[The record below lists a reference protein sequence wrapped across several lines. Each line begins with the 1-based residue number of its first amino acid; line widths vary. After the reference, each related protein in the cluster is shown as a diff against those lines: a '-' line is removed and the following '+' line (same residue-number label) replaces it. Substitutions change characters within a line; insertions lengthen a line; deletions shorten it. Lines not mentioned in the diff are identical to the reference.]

1 MPTRLIQHPSIHKQG
16 KRFGLLNG
24 IAVFSNGDLA
34 AVDGDFATTGVY
46 RIGRSGEVTRHVGNH
61 GLGRYKLKEPV
72 GVFVD
77 STDAVYVADWH
88 NHRLVVYDSDL
99 RYREE
104 VGDPIFDQAG
114 SRLAVWRSFASYL
127 SYGGSFLA
135 NHFDGQLRRTRPP
148 TRSAFVALEGLFHWC
163 RVRGLRGGMRR
174 IHAPEAPMR
183 KPNGAAFLADRV
195 VVSLKNSRNLLVLRH
210 TETQGLV
217 AVAYHNCPTPG
228 RYFGRLGNVAAIGGY
243 IFVCDEE
250 QSLIW
255 QLDDGFSLIRTI
267 TGIDSGIGKFAPF
280 SCCEVDG
287 YLAVCGGR
295 NIQLFD
301 LTTGEF
307 RHCSDNFGELHGI
320 CYSPSDRTLFA
331 ADRSEGA
338 ILCFTLGAQ

>member
-34 AVDGDFATTGVY
+34 AIDGDFSTTGVY
-46 RIGRSGEVTRHVGNH
+46 RMGRSGDVIRHVGSH

-72 GVFVD
+72 GIFLD
-77 STDAVYVADWH
+77 TTDTVYVADWH

-99 RYREE
+99 RYKEE
-104 VGDPIFDQAG
+104 VGDPSFDQTDSLLG
-114 SRLAVWRSFASYL
+114 ELRSFTSYL
-127 SYGGSFLA
+127 SYCGSFLA
-135 NHFDGQLRRTRPP
+135 NHFDGQLRRTRTP
-148 TRSAFVALEGLFHWC
+148 TRSALVALEGLFHWY

-174 IHAPEAPMR
+174 IHAPVAPMR

-195 VVSLKNSRNLLVLRH
+195 VVSLKNSRNLLLLRR
-210 TETQGLV
+210 TESQGLV
-217 AVAYHNCPTPG
+217 ADSYHDCPTPD
-228 RYFGRLGNVAAIGGY
+228 RHFGRLGNLAAIGGH

-255 QLDDGFSLIRTI
+255 QLDDGLSLIRTI

-287 YLAVCGGR
+287 FLAVCGGR

-301 LTTGEF
+301 LTTGELS
-307 RHCSDNFGELHGI
+307 HCSENFGELHGI
-320 CYSPSDRTLFA
+320 CYSPSDRTLYV

-338 ILCFTLGAQ
+338 ILRFGLGAQ